1 MTFRSF
7 ITRLLGGGGGR
18 PRGHNHPYKV
28 MRDPSILSDIW
39 NPSNLNTVGLLQL
52 DELLLLNQCEV
63 DFSSLGYLLDMINIG
78 R

>member
-1 MTFRSF
+1 MTFRSY
-7 ITRLLGGGGGR
+7 IPRLLGGGE
-18 PRGHNHPYKV
+18 GHNHPYKV

-52 DELLLLNQCEV
+52 VGLLLLNQCEV
-63 DFSSLGYLLDMINIG
+63 AFSSLGYVLDMINIG